1 MKTLQAVTYSANTV
15 LHQGPDSMNMHNKMP
30 DQNKASAYAF
40 PAQSAVDTDR
50 PARRWLR
57 PLLAILLIVALGF
70 GAWKLFG
77 AKPVAAPAAD
87 AVPEVT
93 VMVPG
98 TTVVADVVTAP
109 GSIAARRDA
118 SVGVQGE
125 GGRITQV
132 LVDAGQ
138 SVRAGQVLARIDNA
152 VQLQQVRQLEAT
164 VRSSEADAALAE
176 ANLQRALSLV
186 AKGFISKADID
197 QRTATRD
204 GARARVALARA
215 QLAEQ
220 QQRLARLDIRAPAA
234 GLILARNVETGQ
246 VVSPGS
252 AALFRL
258 AEGGILEMRAQVAE
272 QDMARL
278 KPGMPASVTPVGS
291 ATAYPGKVWLL
302 DPVIDS
308 SSRQGIA
315 RIALAYAPGLRVGAF
330 AKVRIESG
338 ETTAPVVPQSAVLVD
353 ENGSYAFVVGKD
365 NKVVR
370 RTVTVGTVGDAG
382 VSIASGLSGN
392 DRVVVSA
399 GAFLR
404 PGETIAPVIARK
416 AG

>member
-1 MKTLQAVTYSANTV
+1 
-15 LHQGPDSMNMHNKMP
+15 MNMHNTMP
-30 DQNKASAYAF
+30 NRDAAEPYVFSSE
-40 PAQSAVDTDR
+40 SAVDFGR

-57 PLLAILLIVALGF
+57 PLLAVLVIGAALF
-70 GAWKLFG
+70 GAWRLFG
-77 AKPVAAPAAD
+77 AKPASAPVADP
-87 AVPEVT
+87 VPEVT
-93 VMVPG
+93 VMTPG
-98 TTVVADVVTAP
+98 TTIVADTVTAP

-118 SVGVQGE
+118 AVGVQGD

-132 LVDAGQ
+132 LVDSGQ

-164 VRSSEADAALAE
+164 VRSAQADAALAD
-176 ANLQRALSLV
+176 ANLQRALGLV
-186 AKGFISKADID
+186 AKGFISRADID

-215 QLAEQ
+215 QLGEQ
-220 QQRLARLDIRAPAA
+220 QERLARLDIRAPAA
-234 GLILARNVETGQ
+234 GLILSRNVETGQ

-258 AEGGILEMRAQVAE
+258 AEGGVLEMRAQVAE

-278 KPGMPASVTPVGS
+278 KPGMAASVTPVGS
-291 ATAYPGKVWLL
+291 TSAYPGKVWLL

-308 SSRQGIA
+308 GSRQGIA

-338 ETTAPVVPQSAVLVD
+338 ETAAPVVPQSAVLVD
-353 ENGSYAFVVGKD
+353 EKGSYAFVVDKE
-365 NKVVR
+365 NRVSR
-370 RTVTVGTVGDAG
+370 RTVTVGTVSDAG
-382 VSIASGLSGN
+382 VSIASGLAGT
-392 DRVVVSA
+392 DKVVVSA

-404 PGETIAPVIARK
+404 PGEKIAPVTSRK
-416 AG
+416 TG